1 MRINSLMLAIGYQYK
16 SCMRKRFPL
25 RWRKALIPN
34 CTRHLCF
41 ARNLAIGFLLFA
53 MAYAIHGLQRSYGH
67 DLNSKPVTSLTVPG
81 AKEVVLFFT
90 ATDCPISDRYI
101 PEIEGLEKKFSAQH
115 VIVWFV
121 YPNVGETSDGI
132 RHHEVDYGKE
142 LHVLLDPHHRLVN
155 LTHVGVTPES
165 AILVPEDTG
174 SEGYRVIYHGRI
186 DNRYIQIGEQ
196 RPAATQ
202 FDLERAIEDSLDHRP
217 VQKADGPSVGCSII
231 GEP

>member
-1 MRINSLMLAIGYQYK
+1 MLPTGYRNKSLMG
-16 SCMRKRFPL
+16 KRCPL
-25 RWRKALIPN
+25 RLRKALIPN

-41 ARNLAIGFLLFA
+41 ARNLTIGFLLFA
-53 MAYAIHGLQRSYGH
+53 MAYAVHGLQRSYGD
-67 DLNSKPVTSLTVPG
+67 DLDSKPVTSLTVPG
-81 AKEVVLFFT
+81 VKEVVLFFA

-101 PEIEGLEKKFSAQH
+101 PEIENLEKKFSAQH

-121 YPNVGETSDGI
+121 YPNVGETPDGI
-132 RHHEVDYGKE
+132 RRHEVDYGKE
-142 LHVLLDPHHRLVN
+142 LHILLDPHHSLVK

-165 AILVPEDTG
+165 AILVPDGTD

-202 FDLERAIEDSLDHRP
+202 FDLERAVEDFLDHKP
-217 VQKADGPSVGCSII
+217 VQKPDGPAVGCSIT